1 MTFLG
6 LNSRAV
12 TVKNHIYNHP
22 KFKSFFSLCRM
33 MAKNVATV
41 MLVTFF
47 GCWQNSDPAPPYK
60 DRKLVTWI
68 ALTSTIVAH
77 NCVIN
82 IILTINVPIAI
93 YLFKN
98 HNLEISNKKFHKNFI
113 KIYHVT
119 LYSFILTIELGW
131 ISTWSCTI
139 IYFIFRSTA
148 TALFLSFGSV
158 QNFII
163 TFRFKN
169 LEIWNDEFKKM
180 KNLLFLTNWILLHA
194 DRGKFFN
201 RFKKGPNR

>member
-1 MTFLG
+1 MSYDG
-6 LNSRAV
+6 KKCGYSDV
-12 TVKNHIYNHP
+12 GDK
-22 KFKSFFSLCRM
+22 
-33 MAKNVATV
+33 

-68 ALTSTIVAH
+68 ALTSTIVTH
-77 NCVIN
+77 NFVIN

-98 HNLEISNKKFHKNFI
+98 HNCEISNKKFHKNFI

>member
-1 MTFLG
+1 M
-6 LNSRAV
+6 
-12 TVKNHIYNHP
+12 
-22 KFKSFFSLCRM
+22 
-33 MAKNVATV
+33 
-41 MLVTFF
+41 
-47 GCWQNSDPAPPYK
+47 
-60 DRKLVTWI
+60 
-68 ALTSTIVAH
+68 
-77 NCVIN
+77 
-82 IILTINVPIAI
+82 
-93 YLFKN
+93 
-98 HNLEISNKKFHKNFI
+98 
-113 KIYHVT
+113 T

-201 RFKKGPNR
+201 LYKKGANWWLYRNSIRFRGEWPSKRIWAGLRPVPRRPGYGLKFDCTHVGAFGLSLNFGKLNDNIW